1 MLGALTSIL
10 RYLAAIVVGVLT
22 AFSAIYVG
30 RLKNNVDVKALTVTA
45 NDALR
50 DDLLHLIDR
59 YEQKEQFLI
68 SRIDTNE
75 KRNMELQEKISE
87 LISENRELLTEVSKL
102 RTENA
107 GLKRDISELRD
118 EMHQTRIEL
127 KNRDKTGD

>member
-1 MLGALTSIL
+1 
-10 RYLAAIVVGVLT
+10 
-22 AFSAIYVG
+22 
-30 RLKNNVDVKALTVTA
+30 
-45 NDALR
+45 
-50 DDLLHLIDR
+50 
-59 YEQKEQFLI
+59 
-68 SRIDTNE
+68 
-75 KRNMELQEKISE
+75 MELQEKISE

>member
-1 MLGALTSIL
+1 MLGTLTSIL
-10 RYLAAIVVGVLT
+10 PYLAAIVVGLLT

-68 SRIDTNE
+68 TRIEIYE
-75 KRNMELQEKISE
+75 KRNLELQDKISE
-87 LISENRELLTEVSKL
+87 LIKENRDLLEEVGKL

-107 GLKRDISELRD
+107 GLKKDISELRD
-118 EMHQTRIEL
+118 EIHQARIEL
-127 KNRDKTGD
+127 KNFDKTGE